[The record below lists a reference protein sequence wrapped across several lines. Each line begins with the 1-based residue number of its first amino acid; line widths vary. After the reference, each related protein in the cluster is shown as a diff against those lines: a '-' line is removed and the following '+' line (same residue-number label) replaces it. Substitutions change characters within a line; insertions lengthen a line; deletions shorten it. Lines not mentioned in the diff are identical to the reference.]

1 MVLSPENVPNRLRA
15 TIIDQRSAA
24 QYGQY
29 SAPMYRI
36 SGLPPEVS
44 GVPPLMGGILPV
56 NDPLPISS
64 SVLAGTLVTLDTT
77 LARAEPVGPFD
88 ELVDGLLFAL
98 ITMKATTTA
107 ITTMM
112 LPDAM
117 RIRRRCSARRWAT
130 RCAAIFSRRLAST
143 LVLLALPML
152 ASSNPCVSQLAVWP
166 HACWFQACADAQ
178 GSVVP
183 GTGLYVRR
191 STIPARPRSATP
203 PSRRENPQ
211 SRWPGR
217 RPALGVR
224 GPAGLGALFARSRA
238 EKPNSEV
245 GCIHLTGPATRSGA
259 AGCLEPQHL
268 AACSRLVRS
277 HE

>member
-1 MVLSPENVPNRLRA
+1 MVLSPEKVPNRLRA

-29 SAPMYRI
+29 SAPMYSI

-44 GVPPLMGGILPV
+44 GVPPLTGGIFPV
-56 NDPLPISS
+56 NEPPPDPILS
-64 SVLAGTLVTLDTT
+64 SVLAGTFVTLDTT

-88 ELVDGLLFAL
+88 ALVAGLLFAL

-107 ITTMM
+107 ITTTM

-117 RIRRRCSARRWAT
+117 RIRRRCSARRSAA
-130 RCAAIFSRRLAST
+130 RCAAILSRRLAST

-203 PSRRENPQ
+203 PPRREN
-211 SRWPGR
+211 
-217 RPALGVR
+217 VR
-224 GPAGLGALFARSRA
+224 SSQYLSRA
-238 EKPNSEV
+238 N
-245 GCIHLTGPATRSGA
+245 GPRWLSRSA
-259 AGCLEPQHL
+259 D
-268 AACSRLVRS
+268 
-277 HE
+277 